1 MKTLKYRDMV
11 LFLILRWIAVLA
23 SILIYLLGRPENLN
37 ISRLFLVIGMVII
50 LNFLL
55 SLVLVI
61 RRELQYKTGFIYVVI
76 DIIQATAAV
85 IITGGYDSLFF
96 VMYLLPLSESILI
109 FRWEFS
115 AAIAVLI
122 DSIQMAATSFHLAS
136 QGKTISTY
144 LLVNRFVRLMIVGF
158 ILIILSVYLRKT
170 EEEKE
175 REERIT
181 KNLKKLN
188 AVFNEIGYASLDL
201 EKIFSIIISEKTI
214 DREVFCSSILTQ
226 AESEAPFVVEQSTCK
241 NISSGTI
248 VSELNIQRGKQIEI
262 LDQSNPDFVRGIF
275 SRENNKIIHVL
286 LYKDENSNRS
296 IHLVLQQLN
305 EEKIGEDM
313 LFFLNALALKTQLAI
328 GNALT
333 YEKKRQE
340 LETEEAFRTM
350 QSTFFTAASHELKT
364 PLTILSTLLSSL
376 SLTINA
382 PTDMQAEILEML
394 ENNLKRLNDL
404 TADIINTARLDA
416 ESISLHLKDLNI
428 KDIFTDCMDGFTMLF
443 EEKKL
448 KVDVFGKD
456 VVVKAD
462 AKWIFE
468 IISNILSNAYKY
480 SKPDSRVSVYME
492 QSAGE
497 GILRIC
503 NEGDII
509 KEEEKE
515 KIFDK
520 FYTSPGRT
528 NKNGFGLGLYIA
540 KRIIALHQGR
550 IWVMTKTDLNCICFS
565 IPLAS
570 EKSGGE
576 KEYV

>member
-1 MKTLKYRDMV
+1 MKTLRYRDKI
-11 LFLILRWIAVLA
+11 LFISLRWVVVFA
-23 SILIYLLGRPENLN
+23 SVIIYLLGKPANLY
-37 ISRLFLVIGMVII
+37 ISKLLLVISMVVI

-55 SLVLVI
+55 SQVLVI
-61 RRELQYKTGFIYVVI
+61 RGELQYRIGFIYVLI

-170 EEEKE
+170 EEEKD

-181 KNLKKLN
+181 KNLQKLN

-201 EKIFSIIISEKTI
+201 ERIYAIIISEKTI
-214 DREVFCSSILTQ
+214 DRKVFCSSILTQ
-226 AESEAPFVVEQSTCK
+226 RGSGQRLMVEVSTCSNLPAGSAVTDLK
-241 NISSGTI
+241 IKK
-248 VSELNIQRGKQIEI
+248 EQQIEFPVNVFDSGSQKMI
-262 LDQSNPDFVRGIF
+262 C
-275 SRENNKIIHVL
+275 VL
-286 LYKDENSNRS
+286 LYNDEESEMS
-296 IHLVLQQLN
+296 IHLVLQQQTK
-305 EEKIGEDM
+305 EKPSEDM

-328 GNALT
+328 GNALA
-333 YEKKRQE
+333 YEKKRNE
-340 LETEEAFRTM
+340 LAAEEAFRTM

-364 PLTILSTLLSSL
+364 PLTILSTLISSL
-376 SLTINA
+376 KITINP
-382 PTDMQAEILEML
+382 PTDTQEEILKML

-416 ESISLHLKDLNI
+416 DSITLHIQDLSI
-428 KDIFTDCMDGFTMLF
+428 KDVFTDCMEGFPLLF

-448 KVDVFGKD
+448 KVDIFGED

-462 AKWIFE
+462 AKWLFE

-480 SKPDSRVSVYME
+480 SKPGSRVSVYLE
-492 QSAGE
+492 QTEEE

-509 KEEEKE
+509 KEEERE

-528 NKNGFGLGLYIA
+528 NKNGFGLGLYIV
-540 KRIIALHQGR
+540 KRIILLHHGR
-550 IWVMTKTDLNCICFS
+550 IWVEGKNRNINCICFS

-570 EKSGGE
+570 EAERGG
-576 KEYV
+576 KEHV

>member
-1 MKTLKYRDMV
+1 MKTLKYREKV
-11 LFLILRWIAVLA
+11 LFISLRWVVVFA
-23 SILIYLLGRPENLN
+23 SVIIYLLGKPENLY
-37 ISRLFLVIGMVII
+37 ITRLLLVIGMVII

-61 RRELQYKTGFIYVVI
+61 REELQYRTGFTYVLI

-136 QGKTISTY
+136 QGKAISTY

-181 KNLKKLN
+181 KNLQKLN
-188 AVFNEIGYASLDL
+188 TVFNEIGYASLDL
-201 EKIFSIIISEKTI
+201 DKIYSILISEKTI
-214 DREVFCSSILTQ
+214 DRKMFCSSILTQ
-226 AESEAPFVVEQSTCK
+226 RSPDPRFMVELSTCS
-241 NISSGTI
+241 NLSAGSVVTD
-248 VSELNIQRGKQIEI
+248 LNIKMGKQIE
-262 LDQSNPDFVRGIF
+262 F
-275 SRENNKIIHVL
+275 SVNVFGLGNHKMIHVL
-286 LYKDENSNRS
+286 LYKDEEAGIS
-296 IHLVLQQLN
+296 IHLVLQQRN

-333 YEKKRQE
+333 YEEKRKE

-364 PLTILSTLLSSL
+364 PLTILSTLISSL
-376 SLTINA
+376 SITINP
-382 PTDMQAEILEML
+382 PTDTQEEILNML

-416 ESISLHLKDLNI
+416 DSITLHIQNLNI

-448 KVDVFGKD
+448 KVDVLGED
-456 VVVKAD
+456 VEVKAD
-462 AKWIFE
+462 AKWLFE

-492 QSAGE
+492 ESAGE

-503 NEGDII
+503 NEGDMIT
-509 KEEEKE
+509 EEEKE

-550 IWVMTKTDLNCICFS
+550 IWVEDKDRIFNCICFS

-570 EKSGGE
+570 GKAGGK

>member
-1 MKTLKYRDMV
+1 MKTLKYREKV
-11 LFLILRWIAVLA
+11 LFISLRWVVVFA
-23 SILIYLLGRPENLN
+23 SVIIYLLGKPENLY
-37 ISRLFLVIGMVII
+37 IPKLLLVIGMVVI
-50 LNFLL
+50 LNFFL

-61 RRELQYKTGFIYVVI
+61 RGELQYRTGFIYVLI
-76 DIIQATAAV
+76 DIIQATVAV

-122 DSIQMAATSFHLAS
+122 DSIQMAATSFHLVS
-136 QGKTISTY
+136 QGKVISTY

-181 KNLKKLN
+181 KNLQKLN

-201 EKIFSIIISEKTI
+201 EKIYSILISEKTI
-214 DREVFCSSILTQ
+214 DRKMFCSSILTQ
-226 AESEAPFVVEQSTCK
+226 RGSEPRLMVELSTCSNLSAGSVVTDM
-241 NISSGTI
+241 NIKM
-248 VSELNIQRGKQIEI
+248 GKQIE
-262 LDQSNPDFVRGIF
+262 F
-275 SRENNKIIHVL
+275 SVNVFGLGNHKMIHVL
-286 LYKDENSNRS
+286 LYKDEEAGMS
-296 IHLVLQQLN
+296 IHLILQQRN

-333 YEKKRQE
+333 YEQKRQE

-382 PTDMQAEILEML
+382 PTDMQADILEML
-394 ENNLKRLNDL
+394 ENNLKRLNNL

-416 ESISLHLKDLNI
+416 DSISLQLKDLNI
-428 KDIFTDCMDGFTMLF
+428 KDIFSDCLDGFTMLF

-448 KVDVFGKD
+448 KVDVFGED
-456 VVVKAD
+456 VMVKAD

-497 GILRIC
+497 GIFRIC

-509 KEEEKE
+509 TEEEKE

-550 IWVMTKTDLNCICFS
+550 IWVEERNRILNCICFS

-570 EKSGGE
+570 ETEKGE
-576 KEYV
+576 KAHV